1 MAKPENT
8 AHDSLMR
15 DVCLLTGGCFTEMM
29 EGKMRISK
37 KQISDALSI
46 DSDDLS
52 SKDMGIALL
61 NIESILDSVA
71 ENLDDDF
78 ESAALGDASNLIQ
91 MIRNGLND

>member
-1 MAKPENT
+1 MKIT
-8 AHDSLMR
+8 
-15 DVCLLTGGCFTEMM
+15 
-29 EGKMRISK
+29 K
-37 KQISDALSI
+37 KQIADALGI

-52 SKDMGIALL
+52 SKDMAIALL

-91 MIRNGLND
+91 MIREALT